1 MALARARHEAGRGL
15 AAGDGVSGDTNR
27 LTAAEAFLAA
37 LARRGVEYLYLNAG
51 TDFASIVEAYARRE
65 SRGSPN
71 LEFPAPIVC
80 PHENLAVGMAHG
92 YALATGKPQA
102 VMVHVSVGTANCV
115 CGLLNAARD
124 QVPLLLTAGRTP
136 LYEQG
141 RRGARN
147 AHIHWAQEMFDQGSL
162 VRELVKWDY
171 ELRDAMQAEI
181 VADRA
186 LAVAR
191 AAPAGPVY
199 LTLPREVLA
208 EEIAAE
214 ALAQSETA
222 VPRAPAPNPDDV
234 ERLAQLI
241 AAAELPIIIT
251 SGSGAVAASQALETM
266 QAFGQFVRRFGIGVV
281 EYLARRVC
289 LPSSHALNLGT
300 DNRVA
305 LERADLILVVD
316 ADVPWIPEV
325 ASPRPGTR
333 VVHIGV
339 DPLYVRYP
347 IRSFRTDLAL
357 ATTLEQLLPPLTAAL
372 DHRAA
377 TSQVDYAART
387 RRIQDLAAS
396 RRAELEARR
405 RRIADETRMSRAW
418 LTMCLNQA
426 TLRDD
431 CIVNEYWAE
440 RELIER
446 ELPCTYF
453 GTPPAGGLGW
463 GLPAALGIAQS
474 EAGSK
479 QTGVVIAAL
488 GDGSYVFANPAACH
502 QTAAALKLP
511 VLTVVCN
518 NRQWGA
524 VEWAARSVYPDGHA
538 ARAGTPAPLSSLEPA
553 PQFEKYVEASGGH
566 GERVTDPQE
575 LPGALERALS
585 VVRRER
591 RQALLNVICE

>member
-1 MALARARHEAGRGL
+1 
-15 AAGDGVSGDTNR
+15 VSGETGQ
-27 LTAAEAFLAA
+27 LTAAEVFLAA
-37 LARRGVEYLYLNAG
+37 LARRGVEYLYVNAG
-51 TDFASIVEAYARRE
+51 TDFASIVEAYAAHRA
-65 SRGSPN
+65 SPG
-71 LEFPAPIVC
+71 LKFPTPVVC

-124 QVPLLLTAGRTP
+124 QVPLLLAAGRTP

-141 RRGARN
+141 RLGARN

-171 ELRDAMQAEI
+171 ELRDATQAEI
-181 VADRA
+181 VVDRA
-186 LAVAR
+186 LAVAQ

-208 EEIAAE
+208 EEIAPN
-214 ALAQSETA
+214 ALARSETA
-222 VPRAPAPNPDDV
+222 VPRAPAPNPLDV
-234 ERLAQLI
+234 ERLAQLV

-251 SGSGAVAASQALETM
+251 SGSGAVPASQALETM
-266 QAFGQFVRRFGIGVV
+266 QAFGQFARRFGIGVV

-289 LPSSHALNLGT
+289 LPSSHPLNLGT

-316 ADVPWIPEV
+316 ADVPWIP
-325 ASPRPGTR
+325 ALAAPRAGVR
-333 VVHIGV
+333 VVHVGV
-339 DPLYVRYP
+339 DPLYARYP

-377 TSQVDYAART
+377 ISRVDYAARA
-387 RRIQDLAAS
+387 RRIQDLAAARS
-396 RRAELEARR
+396 AECEARR
-405 RRIADETRMSRAW
+405 RKIVAESRMTRAW
-418 LTMCLNQA
+418 LTTCLNQA
-426 TLRDD
+426 ASRDD
-431 CIVNEYWAE
+431 CIVNEYWVE
-440 RELIER
+440 RDLLER
-446 ELPCTYF
+446 ELPWTYF

-474 EAGSK
+474 EADIK
-479 QTGVVIAAL
+479 QTRVVIAAL
-488 GDGSYVFANPAACH
+488 GDGSYVFSNPAACH
-502 QTAAALKLP
+502 QTAAALRLP
-511 VLTVVCN
+511 VLTVICN
-518 NRQWGA
+518 NRQWAA

-538 ARAGTPAPLSSLEPA
+538 ARGGTPVPLSGLDPA
-553 PQFEKYVEASGGH
+553 PAFEKYVEASGGH
-566 GERVTDPQE
+566 GERVTDPHE

>member
-1 MALARARHEAGRGL
+1 MLPRE
-15 AAGDGVSGDTNR
+15 GVSEQTTR
-27 LTAAEAFLAA
+27 LTAAEAVLAA
-37 LARRGVEYLYLNAG
+37 LARRGVEYLYVNAG
-51 TDFASIVEAYARRE
+51 TDFASIVEAYAARE
-65 SRGSPN
+65 PSSSGSSRLS
-71 LEFPAPIVC
+71 FPKPIVC

-102 VMVHVSVGTANCV
+102 VMVHVSVGTANCA

-124 QVPLLLTAGRTP
+124 QVPLLLAAGRTP

-147 AHIHWAQEMFDQGSL
+147 AHIHWGQEMFDQGGL

-171 ELRDAMQAEI
+171 ELRDPLQSEI
-181 VADRA
+181 VVDRA
-186 LAVAR
+186 LAIAR

-208 EEIAAE
+208 EEIAAD
-214 ALAQSETA
+214 ALSPGETA
-222 VPRAPAPNPDDV
+222 VPRPPAPDPGDV

-251 SGSGAVAASQALETM
+251 SGSGTSQAPETTR
-266 QAFGQFVRRFGIGVV
+266 AFGQFVGRFGIGVV
-281 EYLARRVC
+281 EYLARRVH
-289 LPSSHALNLGT
+289 LPSSHPLNLGT

-316 ADVPWIPEV
+316 ADVPWIPT
-325 ASPRPGTR
+325 ASAPRPGTR
-333 VVHIGV
+333 VVHVGV

-347 IRSFRTDLAL
+347 IRTFRTDLAL

-377 TSQVDYAART
+377 ISRVDYAARGV
-387 RRIQDLAAS
+387 RIHELAAS
-396 RRAELEARR
+396 RRAELETRR
-405 RRIADETRMSRAW
+405 KRIAAEKRLTREW
-418 LTMCLNQA
+418 LTMCLNA
-426 TLRDD
+426 AVSRET
-431 CIVNEYWAE
+431 CIVNEYWVD
-440 RELIER
+440 RELLDR
-446 ELPCTYF
+446 ELPGTYF
-453 GTPPAGGLGW
+453 STPPAGGLGW

-474 EAGSK
+474 YAGIEE
-479 QTGVVIAAL
+479 TPVVIATL

-502 QTAAALKLP
+502 QVAAALKLP

-524 VEWAARSVYPDGHA
+524 VEWAARSVYPDGRA
-538 ARAGTPAPLSSLEPA
+538 AQLGTPSPLSSLEPA
-553 PQFEKYVEASGGH
+553 PRFEKYVEASGGY
-566 GERVTDPQE
+566 GECVTDPKE
-575 LPGALERALS
+575 LPGALERALTI
-585 VVRRER
+585 VRRER

>member
-1 MALARARHEAGRGL
+1 M
-15 AAGDGVSGDTNR
+15 SGETTR
-27 LTAAEAFLAA
+27 LTAAEALLAA
-37 LARRGVEYLYLNAG
+37 LARRGIEYLYVNAG
-51 TDFASIVEAYARRE
+51 TDFASIVEAYAAQRR
-65 SRGSPN
+65 SPS
-71 LEFPAPIVC
+71 LAFPTPVVC

-92 YALATGKPQA
+92 YTLATGKPQA

-124 QVPLLLTAGRTP
+124 QVPLLLAAGRTP
-136 LYEQG
+136 LHEQG

-147 AHIHWAQEMFDQGSL
+147 APIHWAQEMFDQGSL

-171 ELRDAMQAEI
+171 ELRDAMQADI
-181 VADRA
+181 VVDRA
-186 LAVAR
+186 LAVAQ

-208 EEIAAE
+208 EEIAAD
-214 ALAQSETA
+214 ALPRGETA
-222 VPRAPAPNPDDV
+222 VPRAPAPNPGDV

-251 SGSGAVAASQALETM
+251 SGSGAVPASQALETM

-281 EYLARRVC
+281 EYHPRRVS
-289 LPSSHALNLGT
+289 LPSSHPLNLGT
-300 DNRVA
+300 DTRVA

-316 ADVPWIPEV
+316 ADVPWIPAV
-325 ASPRPGTR
+325 SSPRTGTR

-357 ATTLEQLLPPLTAAL
+357 ATTLEQLLAPLTAAL

-377 TSQVDYAART
+377 ISLVDYAART
-387 RRIQDLAAS
+387 RRIQQLGAE

-405 RRIADETRMSRAW
+405 RTITGEGRLTRAW
-418 LTMCLNQA
+418 LTTCLNQA
-426 TLRDD
+426 VSRDD
-431 CIVNEYWAE
+431 CIVSEYWVE

-446 ELPCTYF
+446 ELPGTYF
-453 GTPPAGGLGW
+453 ATPSAGGLGW

-474 EAGSK
+474 AADLAE
-479 QTGVVIAAL
+479 TRVVIAAL

-511 VLTVVCN
+511 VLTVICN

-524 VEWAARSVYPDGHA
+524 VEWAARSVYADGHA
-538 ARAGTPAPLSSLEPA
+538 ARGGTPVPLSSLEPA

-566 GERVTDPQE
+566 GERVTDPHE
-575 LPGALERALS
+575 LPGALERALA

-591 RQALLNVICE
+591 RQALLNVIVSE